1 MSGPFEHEDEQL
13 DALGRRFL
21 EALDR
26 KRAGDVDGSED
37 ELRAILKVE
46 PRLAEPHMEL
56 ARILLDTDRLSDAE
70 IHAREG
76 LQHLEA
82 GGQWTDELPENVLKA
97 LAHALLAEVL
107 RRRAD
112 EDDVIFGDPARF
124 RELVDESRKHF
135 ALAAELDPSDEYASY
150 HAFFLGLEGHGGQ
163 ATSDDDDVF
172 DDIEDGDEGDEGD
185 ET

>member
-76 LQHLEA
+76 L
-82 GGQWTDELPENVLKA
+82 
-97 LAHALLAEVL
+97 
-107 RRRAD
+107 
-112 EDDVIFGDPARF
+112 
-124 RELVDESRKHF
+124 
-135 ALAAELDPSDEYASY
+135 
-150 HAFFLGLEGHGGQ
+150 
-163 ATSDDDDVF
+163 
-172 DDIEDGDEGDEGD
+172 
-185 ET
+185 